1 LDCIGALQDDVRF
14 ELRRVRC
21 GLPTT
26 WKLGAPFAQ
35 CRRADDMFLL
45 SPPLPIVALGVSKP
59 GVLLWIDEFKVENAV
74 PILNMW
80 EETSQPELSQ
90 THVYDNYR

>member
-1 LDCIGALQDDVRF
+1 
-14 ELRRVRC
+14 
-21 GLPTT
+21 
-26 WKLGAPFAQ
+26 
-35 CRRADDMFLL
+35 MFLL